1 MERYQRMAHLGRGS
15 FATVSLVH
23 KTGDATALR
32 VVKEVDLRA
41 DAKQRSEALR
51 EVEVLKSLCHPNV
64 IAYDDAFLADS
75 RLCIIMEYAD
85 GGDLNAAIARHAKQH
100 RRYHER
106 EAMAVFVQLAI
117 ALQYIHERR
126 ILHRDLKSQNVF
138 LTSAGVA
145 KLGDFGIAKV
155 LEESET
161 FADTRI
167 GTPHYL
173 PPEMCSN
180 KPYEFSADVWCLGVV
195 LYELLALE
203 VPFSAPS
210 MASLVLKI
218 CTTEPRPVP
227 SVYSNELR
235 ALLARMLAKGP
246 RERPLSAE
254 IVAMPHVRRS
264 IAAVLAH
271 AVGRDRTL
279 SAGSEGGEASR
290 ASTASTALRPCG
302 IGGASAASEPEL
314 AQPAPRHASAE
325 PEPELLAQDCS
336 GSGSASASGEVVR
349 LGVSRGSPS
358 PGALLLDE
366 LELAAAESMG
376 PSPPGAEAGQVA
388 LMQASLRLALESSAT
403 CEDLLRELEQE
414 FERNDHAVA

>member
-1 MERYQRMAHLGRGS
+1 MERYQRLAHLGRGS
-15 FATVSLVH
+15 YATVSLVQR
-23 KTGDATALR
+23 TDAACVELR

-41 DAKQRSEALR
+41 DARQRVEALR

-64 IAYDDAFLADS
+64 IAYDDAFLADE
-75 RLCIIMEYAD
+75 RLCIVMEYAD
-85 GGDLNAAIARHAKQH
+85 GGDLGAAIARRRSSQH
-100 RRYHER
+100 GRYHER
-106 EAMAVFVQLAI
+106 EAMAIFVQLAI

-180 KPYEFSADVWCLGVV
+180 QPYEFSADVWCLGVV
-195 LYELLALE
+195 LYEVLALE

-210 MASLVLKI
+210 MASLVVRI
-218 CTTEPRPVP
+218 CTSEPRPVP

-235 ALLARMLAKGP
+235 ALLGRMLAKSA

-264 IAAVLAH
+264 IAAVLVH
-271 AVGRDRTL
+271 A
-279 SAGSEGGEASR
+279 AGCREGDAVSSVSGVQAS
-290 ASTASTALRPCG
+290 CG
-302 IGGASAASEPEL
+302 DEPEL
-314 AQPAPRHASAE
+314 AQPAPRHAPGTSGSRGSGECSGAGWSSG
-325 PEPELLAQDCS
+325 ELLVPQGGD
-336 GSGSASASGEVVR
+336 
-349 LGVSRGSPS
+349 SRGSPS
-358 PGALLLDE
+358 PGALLLLDE
-366 LELAAAESMG
+366 LELAAAAETRG
-376 PSPPGAEAGQVA
+376 PSPHDAGQVA
-388 LMQASLRLALESSAT
+388 LLQNSLRLALESSAT

-414 FERNDHAVA
+414 FERNDRAVA

>member
-1 MERYQRMAHLGRGS
+1 MERYQRVKHLGRGS
-15 FATVSLVH
+15 YATVSLVQRA
-23 KTGDATALR
+23 DAPNALR

-41 DAKQRSEALR
+41 DSKQRAEALR

-75 RLCIIMEYAD
+75 RLCIVMEFAD
-85 GGDLNAAIARHAKQH
+85 AGDLNAAIARHRSQH

-126 ILHRDLKSQNVF
+126 VLHRDLKSQNVF
-138 LTSAGVA
+138 LTSSGVA

-155 LEESET
+155 LEESEA

-180 KPYEFSADVWCLGVV
+180 MPYEFSADVWCLGVV

-210 MASLVLKI
+210 MATLVVKI
-218 CTTEPRPVP
+218 CTCEPRPVP
-227 SVYSNELR
+227 PVYSQELR
-235 ALLARMLAKGP
+235 ALLTRLLAKSP

-264 IAAVLAH
+264 IAAVLAQGD
-271 AVGRDRTL
+271 A
-279 SAGSEGGEASR
+279 SALGVS
-290 ASTASTALRPCG
+290 
-302 IGGASAASEPEL
+302 GGACSDAPEL
-314 AQPAPRHASAE
+314 KAPAPRRAETPEKASEIAGGVWNS
-325 PEPELLAQDCS
+325 PQSLKHCGSPELLPRAN
-336 GSGSASASGEVVR
+336 R
-349 LGVSRGSPS
+349 SRGSPS

-366 LELAAAESMG
+366 LELAAAESRG
-376 PSPPGAEAGQVA
+376 PSPNDA
-388 LMQASLRLALESSAT
+388 RLALDSSAT

-414 FERNDHAVA
+414 FERSDRTVS